1 MKLQGIVGK
10 GSGKLG
16 ASVWVVR
23 KGEQIIREYNDKVN
37 NPKSAGQTEQRAKFK
52 LMSQLA
58 AVFGKVI
65 AIPSEGNISSRNK
78 FTAANIGEV
87 TYSEGAASIELT
99 DIKVTKSIVALPA
112 VVPTASA
119 NAVSVGLAVGDEELD
134 AVVYIFMQKTSD
146 DLLRYVASTMYTTPG
161 ADNRYVYGRNMA
173 AGNYIVYAYGV
184 RYNTELGRV
193 RFEDMEVPTAE
204 SVAKL
209 IAQRVVTSADYTLS
223 ETVAADFTV
232 GA

>member
-1 MKLQGIVGK
+1 MKLNGLGGK

-16 ASVWVVR
+16 AHVFVVR
-23 KGEQIIREYNDKVN
+23 KGEQIVREYNDKVY
-37 NPKSAGQTEQRAKFK
+37 NPKSGSQTEQRAKFK

-58 AVFGKVI
+58 AIFGGVI
-65 AIPSEGNISSRNK
+65 AIPSEGNVSARNK

-87 TYSEGAASIELT
+87 TYSEGTASIDLT
-99 DIKVTKSIVALPA
+99 DIKVTKSVVALPA
-112 VVPTASA
+112 VVPTATA
-119 NAVSVGLAVGDEELD
+119 GAVSVGLAVGDEELN
-134 AVVYIFMQKTSD
+134 AMVYIFMQKTAD
-146 DLLRYVASTMYTTPG
+146 NLLRYVASTMYTTPG

-173 AGNYIVYAYGV
+173 AGNYVVYAYGV
-184 RYNTELGRV
+184 RYNTELGKV
-193 RFEDMEVPTAE
+193 RFEDIEVPTAE

-223 ETVAADFTV
+223 ETVAADFTI